1 MHKKRK
7 GGEKSVGFVST
18 VGKEKEIQVG
28 TNSFVCLGC
37 RSLAKKAQL
46 ILRSGDAEAAW
57 VAAGRSTVSLSFE
70 DFKMIRDV
78 RAVKPAGSFSRGRG
92 RKVTHHGYGSRR
104 PRERVTEGD
113 ARGVHNIKDAK
124 AKGAC
129 FNCFSAYHLERN
141 CPEPRKRH

>member
-57 VAAGRSTVSLSFE
+57 VAAGRSTVSLSSE

-78 RAVKPAGSFSRGRG
+78 RQ
-92 RKVTHHGYGSRR
+92 
-104 PRERVTEGD
+104 REGQEGD
-113 ARGVHNIKDAK
+113 PPRLRQQEAQGEGNRG
-124 AKGAC
+124 
-129 FNCFSAYHLERN
+129 
-141 CPEPRKRH
+141 